1 MAGTGRWSRK
11 EPPMLTAVRESLD
24 LLEVY
29 FKKYLPQVPRAVDAV
44 LELRRIVNKEAAKS
58 SPPGGASHP
67 GGEAPHD
74 ARLEPR
80 AS

>member
-1 MAGTGRWSRK
+1 MAGTDGWSRK

-29 FKKYLPQVPRAVDAV
+29 FKKYLPHVPRAADSV
-44 LELRRIVNKEAAKS
+44 LELRRIVNEEAAKP
-58 SPPGGASHP
+58 SPPGRASRP

-74 ARLEPR
+74 AGSGPR
-80 AS
+80 ES